1 MIIDSHAHIGR
12 VLFMNLS
19 LKKLLYSM
27 EKYGVDFSLVS
38 NIECTEYYQRDKKL
52 PFILRKSQTRAL
64 KRTLRAVKKH
74 PDKLGILVWLRIGQ
88 ELPDE
93 KLIKLIEKN
102 REYIYG
108 IKLHPYRSQ
117 TAPDSPKL
125 EPVYDLARRF
135 DLTVVSHTG
144 DSDEADSIRLYN
156 AAKAHPDINFVAV
169 HMDLESGN
177 DRAIERISKLPNLYG
192 DTTWVPVKSTLKAID
207 KCGSQKILFGTDNPI
222 DGKDTLLYNRAGQ
235 RALSQEYFNEF
246 KTMVSKDDY
255 DKIMYKN
262 AERLFNIKLSVN

>member
-64 KRTLRAVKKH
+64 N
-74 PDKLGILVWLRIGQ
+74 VWLRIGQ